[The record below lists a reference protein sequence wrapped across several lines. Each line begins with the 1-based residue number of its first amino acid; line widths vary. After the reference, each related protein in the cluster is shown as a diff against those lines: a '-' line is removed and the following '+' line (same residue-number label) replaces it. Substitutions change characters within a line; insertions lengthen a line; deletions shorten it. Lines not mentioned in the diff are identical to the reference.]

1 MPPSVSA
8 DHGPRPLRRTS
19 ADGNARAGGSSSTI
33 PCLIVRAM
41 RARLEHSDL
50 FKVDV
55 ADDRPVT
62 TERVKGRRIGERGRA
77 AWPDIEKTFGPGRA
91 GRNPTT
97 SFLTA
102 TTLIYAIGAGITAGA
117 GTRLVLRSI
126 LVRAFASR
134 SFRMPDPVKEAPP
147 RYFSSLPPSCS

>member
-8 DHGPRPLRRTS
+8 DHGPRPLRRTG
-19 ADGNARAGGSSSTI
+19 ADGNAHARMHARAGGSSSTI
-33 PCLIVRAM
+33 PCLIVRAT

-62 TERVKGRRIGERGRA
+62 TERVKGRRIGERGRPA
-77 AWPDIEKTFGPGRA
+77 RPDVEKTFGPGRA
-91 GRNPTT
+91 GRSPTT

-126 LVRAFASR
+126 LARAFASR
-134 SFRMPDPVKEAPP
+134 SFRTPDPVKEAPP
-147 RYFSSLPPSCS
+147 R